1 VNAGQQD
8 RPRTGRDRR
17 HLFPGRQQ
25 RVHVR
30 LTDDEYTD
38 VATAADQAGLTPT
51 GFCAQVALD
60 AARNLHANTV
70 ERLEHQVLG
79 DLQAELFQA
88 RVTVNR
94 LRVELNRTLDSGYP
108 APIHLDETIVGAARS
123 LAELDGVI
131 SCIDRQLAQR
141 KTPGSGMASQQARST
156 ESVGGE

>member
-1 VNAGQQD
+1 MNAGRQD
-8 RPRTGRDRR
+8 RRRAGRDRR
-17 HLFPGRQQ
+17 HLFPGRRQ

-30 LTDDEYTD
+30 FTDIEYAE

-60 AARNLHANTV
+60 AARNLHANAV
-70 ERLEHQVLG
+70 KRLEHQVLG

-94 LRVELNRTLDSGYP
+94 LRGDLNRALDSGYP
-108 APIHLDETIVGAARS
+108 AAIHLDETIVGAARS

-131 SCIDRQLAQR
+131 SRIDRQLDQR
-141 KTPGSGMASQQARST
+141 KIPGAGTASHQTRST
-156 ESVGGE
+156 GSAG